1 MFINI
6 IYDKFYIQRNILLI
20 LNLNIFLIGCR
31 FYLCVKENPDHKYFF
46 NFPFISMLNIPCL
59 KYYNKTGRMYFLNIT
74 RLDLGNT
81 FSIFDKPYNYR
92 LLPLNNRHLLRN
104 SVLPKYSLL
113 RGFNIPPYLEI

>member
-31 FYLCVKENPDHKYFF
+31 FYLYVKENPDHKYFF

-59 KYYNKTGRMYFLNIT
+59 KYYNKTGKMYFLNIT

-81 FSIFDKPYNYR
+81 FSR

-113 RGFNIPPYLEI
+113 RCFNIPPYLEI